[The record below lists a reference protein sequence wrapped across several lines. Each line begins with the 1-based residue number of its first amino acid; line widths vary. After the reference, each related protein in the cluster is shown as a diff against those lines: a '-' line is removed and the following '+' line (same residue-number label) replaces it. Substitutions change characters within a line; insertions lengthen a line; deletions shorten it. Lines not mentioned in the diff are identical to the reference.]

1 MTRDRSRKTMENK
14 PHYKKKS
21 DRLFGTTRFLFVR
34 RKEEK

>member
-1 MTRDRSRKTMENK
+1 MENK

-21 DRLFGTTRFLFVR
+21 DRLLGTTRFLYVR

>member
-1 MTRDRSRKTMENK
+1 MENK

-21 DRLFGTTRFLFVR
+21 DRLFGTTRFLYVR